1 MLELFLP
8 PEVLPMKG
16 LMANLTW
23 DAVWSLPP
31 SEFLSLV
38 ILALMVLW
46 VVHAVLW
53 KIIRFFNP

>member
-1 MLELFLP
+1 MLRAVLP

-38 ILALMVLW
+38 VLALIVLW
-46 VVHAVLW
+46 VANAILW
-53 KIIRFFNP
+53 KVVRFFNP